1 MWYWAGLYPDESKV
15 ANEEG
20 VDILMKKFVN
30 LLGTKSKLKKGG
42 CLMI

>member
-1 MWYWAGLYPDESKV
+1 MRYWAGLYPNESKV
-15 ANEEG
+15 AIEG
-20 VDILMKKFVN
+20 VDILMKKIVN